1 MVPWQVG
8 KYFST
13 IGELL
18 LSGALRNSSDSRE
31 DSSASY
37 WLTYFKHQQQQ
48 CGVFV
53 TPRRKLDFAAAA
65 RSYLRVFEEGGDA
78 SDVQAEAARGA
89 SRSVNTAGEERLV
102 LLPRAHAPRA
112 H

>member
-1 MVPWQVG
+1 MRRICHP
-8 KYFST
+8 
-13 IGELL
+13 
-18 LSGALRNSSDSRE
+18 
-31 DSSASY
+31 
-37 WLTYFKHQQQQ
+37 
-48 CGVFV
+48 
-53 TPRRKLDFAAAA
+53 PRRKLDFAAAA

-78 SDVQAEAARGA
+78 RDVQAEASRGA